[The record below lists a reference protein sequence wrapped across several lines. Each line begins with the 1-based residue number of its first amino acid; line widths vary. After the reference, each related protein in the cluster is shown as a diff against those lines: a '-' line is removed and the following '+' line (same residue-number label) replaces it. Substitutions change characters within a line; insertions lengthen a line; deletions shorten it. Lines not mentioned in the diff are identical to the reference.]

1 MYANFT
7 VNKGK
12 RVNLMIIFKF
22 IGILLLGYCLG
33 NISPSYLAGKWFRK
47 IDIREHGSGNA
58 GATNVIRVLGWRF
71 GVPVFLLDMLKG
83 FGAAVLGSTL
93 GGELGAALAA
103 IGVVIGHD
111 FPVFLNFR
119 GGKGIASTTGIFLFL
134 FPVPALIAVLLF
146 VLLVWATRMVSVGS
160 LGFVTCM
167 LIYTLASGQHAIL
180 VSLAAGLM
188 IFAYYRHAANIGRI
202 LRGEENR
209 LSLIK

>member
-1 MYANFT
+1 M
-7 VNKGK
+7 
-12 RVNLMIIFKF
+12 NLMIILKF
-22 IGILLLGYCLG
+22 IGILLLGYFLG
-33 NISPSYLAGKWFRK
+33 NVSPSYLAGKWFRK

-83 FGAAVLGSTL
+83 YGAAAIGASL
-93 GGELGAALAA
+93 GGEVGAALAA
-103 IGVVIGHD
+103 FGVVIGHD

-134 FPVPALIAVLLF
+134 FPVPALISVLLF
-146 VLLVWATRMVSVGS
+146 VLLVLATRMVSVGS

-167 LIYTLASGQHAIL
+167 LVYALASGQPAAL
-180 VSLAAGLM
+180 VSLAAALM
-188 IFAYYRHAANIGRI
+188 VFAYYRHAANIGRI

>member
-1 MYANFT
+1 
-7 VNKGK
+7 
-12 RVNLMIIFKF
+12 MIILKF
-22 IGILLLGYCLG
+22 IGILLLGYFLG

-83 FGAAVLGSTL
+83 FGAAALGSAL
-93 GGELGAALAA
+93 GGEIGAALAA

-134 FPVPALIAVLLF
+134 FPVPALISVLLF